1 MNIGY
6 GHGTYIEGDKKV
18 EGQIIL
24 DEHKIFLR
32 SVGSDLVQT
41 FVPLEKIEHL
51 RLSSDGLE
59 MEVRPSLTYR
69 YRALIKG
76 ERDMLHEM
84 AREIVVR
91 RNFHKRIFKN
101 EWFEG

>member
-24 DEHKIFLR
+24 DEHKVFLR

-41 FVPLEKIEHL
+41 FIPLEKIDRM
-51 RLSSDGLE
+51 RLTYEGLE
-59 MEVRPSLTYR
+59 MEVNLALTNR
-69 YRALIKG
+69 YKALIKG